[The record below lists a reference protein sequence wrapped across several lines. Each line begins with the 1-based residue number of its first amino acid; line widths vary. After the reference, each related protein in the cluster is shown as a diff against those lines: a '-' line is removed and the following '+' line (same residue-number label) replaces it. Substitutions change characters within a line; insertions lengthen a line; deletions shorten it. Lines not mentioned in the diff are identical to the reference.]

1 MILLLVFLCLLIL
14 LIFHSIFPLILIHY
28 LNLFCLRV
36 GTRVDLDFCF
46 LFGIPVGVE
55 VGGVVLRVLVESHDE
70 VVGVEG
76 LVELRCRID
85 TRIHLLLS
93 VVYQRLNL
101 LLSIA
106 FAIELILKETLHL
119 EV

>member
-1 MILLLVFLCLLIL
+1 MILLLVFLSLLIL
-14 LIFHSIFPLILIHY
+14 LILNPIFPFIFIYY
-28 LNLFCLRV
+28 LYLFSLR
-36 GTRVDLDFCF
+36 GHTRVDLDFGF
-46 LFGIPVGVE
+46 LFGIPVRVE
-55 VGGVVLRVLVESHDE
+55 VGGVVLGVLVECHDE

-76 LVELRCRID
+76 LVKLRCRVD

>member
-14 LIFHSIFPLILIHY
+14 LIFHSIFPLIFIHY
-28 LNLFCLRV
+28 LNLISLR
-36 GTRVDLDFCF
+36 GHTRIDLNFGF
-46 LFGIPVGVE
+46 LFGIPVRVE
-55 VGGVVLRVLVESHDE
+55 VSGVVLRVLVESHNK

-119 EV
+119 EI

>member
-1 MILLLVFLCLLIL
+1 
-14 LIFHSIFPLILIHY
+14 
-28 LNLFCLRV
+28 LNLISLRR
-36 GTRVDLDFCF
+36 GTRIDFDFSF

-55 VGGVVLRVLVESHDE
+55 VGGVVLGVLVESHDE

-76 LVELRCRID
+76 LVELRGRID

-93 VVYQRLNL
+93 MVYQRLNL
-101 LLSIA
+101 FLSIA